1 MSILAVAI
9 GAVSLNLWPLVVG
22 TRSYKVL
29 PAFAMVV
36 VSMYGTMMFASSYV
50 EEEHHFWY
58 WASSGWLTLLLLKA

>member
-22 TRSYKVL
+22 TSFYRVL
-29 PAFAMVV
+29 PAYTIIA

-58 WASSGWLTLLLLKA
+58 WASSGWLALLVLKA